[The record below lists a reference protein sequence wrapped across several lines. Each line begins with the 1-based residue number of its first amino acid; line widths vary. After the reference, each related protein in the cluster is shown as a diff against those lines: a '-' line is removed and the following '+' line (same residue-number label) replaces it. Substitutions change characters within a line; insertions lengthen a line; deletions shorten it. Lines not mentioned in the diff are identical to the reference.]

1 MTTTNDDMTRLLE
14 AIAPAAPSADPS
26 VAAIAAAAPVPA
38 AGTPQACDLFA
49 DISAPV
55 ATPAVFAEPTPIA
68 AAAAAAAVEPS
79 RDWAAELD
87 ARDTAMRRMQDT
99 LVQREQEL
107 AYARGVVD
115 AATLNAP
122 APAAPAAYD
131 HTADELTADERATYE
146 AALPTVQKIVNAAVR
161 KHHESSVLP
170 ALDQVRA
177 AHETARAA
185 TAATDAMRGQMFATQ
200 IATKH
205 PELAD
210 IIATPA
216 WQAHLKAPSLVHG
229 GAPLSAVIEGALHRH
244 DMVTISAIIQDYTSK
259 RAPKPAAPTPTLPAG
274 GAGVAPMTSAPQ
286 ANALRAISD
295 SKLDALVQ
303 ARQAGKMDESSYES
317 ALAQAF
323 ASAAAGAPL
332 TA

>member
-38 AGTPQACDLFA
+38 AGAPQEFDLFA
-49 DISAPV
+49 DTPAPV
-55 ATPAVFAEPTPIA
+55 ATPAVFAESTPIA
-68 AAAAAAAVEPS
+68 AAAEPA

-115 AATLNAP
+115 AAALNAP